1 MGFDAL
7 GKAAQKDLLRLSLH
21 FRVEFHFS
29 SRHEI
34 SKPNSII
41 TTCRKKQPR
50 SEREMGE
57 R

>member
-7 GKAAQKDLLRLSLH
+7 GKAAQKHLLRLSLH